1 MTAATAVTTAAAAAV
16 TVTVTVAVAV
26 TVTEEATFAEDRTA
40 RGHGLAP
47 FETASKVTSYNF

>member
-1 MTAATAVTTAAAAAV
+1 MTAATAVTTAAAV
-16 TVTVTVAVAV
+16 TVTVTVAV